1 MNAASVGHKR
11 ARSNTDKRF
20 MCDVAGCDKAFK
32 TKQKLQT
39 HKRTHTGEKPFKCDV
54 AGCDYAC
61 TQSTH
66 LVTHKRTHTGEK
78 PYKCDVAG
86 CDFACTQ
93 SGWLETHKRTHT
105 GEKPFKCD
113 VAGCDFACAKS
124 GGLATHKRT
133 HTGEKPYKCDFIS
146 CDFACTTSGGLVT
159 HKRMHTGEKPFKC
172 DVVGC
177 DYACSESGSLVTHK
191 RTHTGAKPF
200 KCDVVGCDFAC
211 AGSGGLVTHK
221 RTHTGEKPYVC
232 DVCPIEVALVFARSH
247 HLKAHKKRWHTP
259 EGAYKAIRKQQ
270 ALAKTLEDA
279 GFDFRH
285 ELTIDTS
292 CSAEA
297 NATASVS
304 EGRESKSRRVDM
316 VRIHQVTA
324 KGVIISAIIFI
335 ECDEFQ
341 HDDRDTSC
349 EVARMTQV
357 NEALALEGNTLPIVW
372 IRWNP
377 DACRMNGVK
386 CRIPQ
391 KERGALLVR
400 FLHALTSS
408 SVALLPGSV
417 SIFYLFY
424 DRDDGVG
431 HGFVPPKFAL
441 APEYASFCT
450 LIKDPAPFLPESLQL
465 EL

>member
-1 MNAASVGHKR
+1 MNTASVGLKR

-20 MCDVAGCDKAFK
+20 ACDVGGCDKAFKRKEHLQTHKRIHTGEKPNKCDVAGCDYACAQSGDLAKHKRTHTGEKPYKCDVVGCDYACTQFGA
-32 TKQKLQT
+32 LAT

-54 AGCDYAC
+54 VGCDYAC
-61 TQSTH
+61 SQSGDLATH
-66 LVTHKRTHTGEK
+66 KRTHTGEKPYKCDVVGCDYACSDSGSMVKHKRTHTGEK

-86 CDFACTQ
+86 CDFACSD
-93 SGWLETHKRTHT
+93 SGSMVK
-105 GEKPFKCD
+105 
-113 VAGCDFACAKS
+113 
-124 GGLATHKRT
+124 HKRT
-133 HTGEKPYKCDFIS
+133 HTGEKPYKCD
-146 CDFACTTSGGLVT
+146 
-159 HKRMHTGEKPFKC
+159 
-172 DVVGC
+172 
-177 DYACSESGSLVTHK
+177 
-191 RTHTGAKPF
+191 
-200 KCDVVGCDFAC
+200 
-211 AGSGGLVTHK
+211 
-221 RTHTGEKPYVC
+221 
-232 DVCPIEVALVFARSH
+232 VCPPEVALAFTQSN
-247 HLKAHKKRWHTP
+247 HLKAHKKRWHTTD
-259 EGAYKAIRKQQ
+259 GAYKAVRKQQ
-270 ALAKTLEDA
+270 ALAKTLENA

-297 NATASVS
+297 NATATATAS
-304 EGRESKSRRVDM
+304 EGRKRESKSRRVDM

-324 KGVIISAIIFI
+324 KAGLISVIVFV

-372 IRWNP
+372 VRWNP
-377 DACRMNGVK
+377 DACRVNGVK
-386 CRIPQ
+386 LRIPQ
-391 KERGALLVR
+391 KERGAQLVR

-431 HGFVPPKFAL
+431 NGFVPPKFAL
-441 APEYASFCT
+441 APDYASFCT
-450 LIKDPAPFLPESLQL
+450 LIKDPLPLL
-465 EL
+465 RFVLNA

>member
-1 MNAASVGHKR
+1 MNAASGQKR
-11 ARSNTDKRF
+11 ARSNPDKRF
-20 MCDVAGCDKAFK
+20 ACDVVGCDKAFKQSGDLARHKRTHTGEKPLKCDVAGCDFA
-32 TKQKLQT
+32 TVNSGNLET

-61 TQSTH
+61 SDSGSM
-66 LVTHKRTHTGEK
+66 VKHKRTHTGEK

-93 SGWLETHKRTHT
+93 SGDLETHKRTHT

-124 GGLATHKRT
+124 DGLATHNRT
-133 HTGEKPYKCDFIS
+133 
-146 CDFACTTSGGLVT
+146 
-159 HKRMHTGEKPFKC
+159 HTGEKPFKC
-172 DVVGC
+172 DVAGC
-177 DYACSESGSLVTHK
+177 DYACSDSGN
-191 RTHTGAKPF
+191 
-200 KCDVVGCDFAC
+200 
-211 AGSGGLVTHK
+211 LVTHK
-221 RTHTGEKPYVC
+221 RTHTGEKPFVC
-232 DVCPIEVALVFARSH
+232 DVCPPEVALAFTHSTN
-247 HLKAHKKRWHTP
+247 LKAHKKRWHTSD
-259 EGAYKAIRKQQ
+259 GAYKAVRKQQ
-270 ALAKTLEDA
+270 ALATFLEDA

-297 NATASVS
+297 NANATAANG
-304 EGRESKSRRVDM
+304 ERERESKSRRIDM
-316 VRIHQVTA
+316 VRIHQVTDKA
-324 KGVIISAIIFI
+324 GLISVIVFV

-372 IRWNP
+372 VRWNP
-377 DACRMNGVK
+377 DACRVNRK
-386 CRIPQ
+386 KQHIPK

-400 FLHALTSS
+400 FLHALTLSS
-408 SVALLPGSV
+408 TTFLPGSV

-431 HGFVPPKFAL
+431 NGFVPPKFAL

-450 LIKDPAPFLPESLQL
+450 LIKDPAPLLTF
-465 EL
+465 

>member
-1 MNAASVGHKR
+1 
-11 ARSNTDKRF
+11 
-20 MCDVAGCDKAFK
+20 MCDVAGCDYATGDSGNLKK
-32 TKQKLQT
+32 

-61 TQSTH
+61 SDSSAMI
-66 LVTHKRTHTGEK
+66 
-78 PYKCDVAG
+78 P
-86 CDFACTQ
+86 
-93 SGWLETHKRTHT
+93 HKRTHT

-113 VAGCDFACAKS
+113 VAGCDYACSVACS
-124 GGLATHKRT
+124 LVTHKRT
-133 HTGEKPYKCDFIS
+133 HTGEKPYKCDVVG
-146 CDFACTTSGGLVT
+146 CDYATVNSGNLETHRRTHTGEKPHKCDVAGCDYACTTSVRLAT
-159 HKRMHTGEKPFKC
+159 HKRTHTGEKPFKC
-172 DVVGC
+172 DV
-177 DYACSESGSLVTHK
+177 
-191 RTHTGAKPF
+191 
-200 KCDVVGCDFAC
+200 
-211 AGSGGLVTHK
+211 
-221 RTHTGEKPYVC
+221 
-232 DVCPIEVALVFARSH
+232 CPPEVALAFACSH
-247 HLKAHKKRWHTP
+247 HLKAHKKRWHTTD
-259 EGAYKAIRKQQ
+259 GAYKAVRKQQ
-270 ALAKTLEDA
+270 ALAKILEDA

-297 NATASVS
+297 NATASN
-304 EGRESKSRRVDM
+304 EGRERESRSRRVDM

-324 KGVIISAIIFI
+324 KGVIISAIVFV

-377 DACRMNGVK
+377 DACRVNGVK
-386 CRIPQ
+386 MRIPQ
-391 KERGALLVR
+391 KERGAQLVR

-431 HGFVPPKFAL
+431 NGFVPPKFAL
-441 APEYASFCT
+441 APDYASFCT
-450 LIKDPAPFLPESLQL
+450 LIKDPAPFLSESLQL